1 MIFMGSAD
9 PHQDHNKTKR
19 QTPTKKTREL
29 KKADRR
35 EMRKQTGHKSLYTG
49 PRPFIIKVI
58 IDLRT

>member
-9 PHQDHNKTKR
+9 PHQGPKKPEGKT
-19 QTPTKKTREL
+19 TAKKTREL
-29 KKADRR
+29 EKAERR